1 MFDFSNYPE
10 DSKFFDQANKK
21 VIGKTKDE
29 SEGKIINEFVRL
41 KSKMYSMLSDD
52 GKESNTA
59 KEVKLCLS
67 LMNIETFYLIKKYSD
82 TKWKEFKVKKYK
94 LGTYEI
100 NKISLPCFDDKRF
113 VLSNGIHTLA
123 YFHKDLRK

>member
-1 MFDFSNYPE
+1 MVVGKMKIVYKEIPIN
-10 DSKFFDQANKK
+10 KF
-21 VIGKTKDE
+21 VE
-29 SEGKIINEFVRL
+29 L

-82 TKWKEFKVKKYK
+82 TK
-94 LGTYEI
+94 
-100 NKISLPCFDDKRF
+100 
-113 VLSNGIHTLA
+113 
-123 YFHKDLRK
+123 